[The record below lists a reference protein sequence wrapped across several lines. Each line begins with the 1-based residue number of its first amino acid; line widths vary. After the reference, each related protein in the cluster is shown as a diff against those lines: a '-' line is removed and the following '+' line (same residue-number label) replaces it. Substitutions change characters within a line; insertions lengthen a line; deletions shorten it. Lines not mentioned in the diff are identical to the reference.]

1 MYLCAPLE
9 KLINRKD
16 TEARKRKGKGKREKV
31 YPKANGLE
39 AFSVGHR
46 PTGKKETRLSVGH
59 RPTGKKET
67 RLSIGHRPTGKKV
80 GHHPPKKHLRLSAG
94 NNLESEIRNPT
105 FEIYNCD

>member
-46 PTGKKETRLSVGH
+46 PTGKK
-59 RPTGKKET
+59 
-67 RLSIGHRPTGKKV
+67 V

>member
-9 KLINRKD
+9 KLTNRKD
-16 TEARKRKGKGKREKV
+16 TEARKRKGKGERGKEKGKSKKGKRGKEKGEKV

-39 AFSVGHR
+39 AFSV
-46 PTGKKETRLSVGH
+46 
-59 RPTGKKET
+59 
-67 RLSIGHRPTGKKV
+67 GHRPTGKKV

>member
-46 PTGKKETRLSVGH
+46 PTGKKVGH
-59 RPTGKKET
+59 R
-67 RLSIGHRPTGKKV
+67 
-80 GHHPPKKHLRLSAG
+80 PPKKHLRLSAG
-94 NNLESEIRNPT
+94 NNLKSEI
-105 FEIYNCD
+105 

>member
-16 TEARKRKGKGKREKV
+16 TEARKRKGKGKWKKV

-39 AFSVGHR
+39 AF
-46 PTGKKETRLSVGH
+46 
-59 RPTGKKET
+59 
-67 RLSIGHRPTGKKV
+67 SIGHRPTGKKV

>member
-46 PTGKKETRLSVGH
+46 PTGKK
-59 RPTGKKET
+59 
-67 RLSIGHRPTGKKV
+67 V

-105 FEIYNCD
+105 FEIHNCD

>member
-31 YPKANGLE
+31 YPKANGIE
-39 AFSVGHR
+39 AFSV
-46 PTGKKETRLSVGH
+46 
-59 RPTGKKET
+59 
-67 RLSIGHRPTGKKV
+67 GHRPTGKKV

>member
-16 TEARKRKGKGKREKV
+16 TEARKRKEKGERTKGKEERKKGKKV

-39 AFSVGHR
+39 AF
-46 PTGKKETRLSVGH
+46 SVGH

-105 FEIYNCD
+105 FEIHNCD

>member
-16 TEARKRKGKGKREKV
+16 TEARKRKGKGERKKV

-39 AFSVGHR
+39 AFSV
-46 PTGKKETRLSVGH
+46 
-59 RPTGKKET
+59 
-67 RLSIGHRPTGKKV
+67 GHRPTGKKV

>member
-39 AFSVGHR
+39 AF
-46 PTGKKETRLSVGH
+46 
-59 RPTGKKET
+59 
-67 RLSIGHRPTGKKV
+67 SIGHRPTGKKV

>member
-59 RPTGKKET
+59 RPTGKKV
-67 RLSIGHRPTGKKV
+67 GHR
-80 GHHPPKKHLRLSAG
+80 PPKKHLRLSAG